1 MKPKYSLLLIILS
14 LIIPVN
20 VFAASRTIT
29 VNWSMPNSTVGDIK
43 DYILNYS
50 TNSDMSGATQ
60 QSCEP
65 WQQTGSEGDQTTFS
79 MTCNN
84 VPIVTGQIAYFTL
97 EAIKTD
103 GSSLTSSVFTKDTKI
118 TLVQN
123 FTILT
128 PSANIPPTAHIST
141 NTTSGSAP
149 LTVIFDGVQSFDPDG
164 NIVQYIW
171 NFGDGNNATGSSVTH
186 QYAEVGLFNVSL
198 KVIDNNGG
206 TGTDFQNITTTQA
219 TGIEKIGNLS
229 KETSPKYVKP
239 TELWAYKL
247 PAKAQHTG
255 ILKSISIEVD
265 GLGAERRFKLALYT
279 HDAVHNLPGDLVT
292 GSLTVEGIATGNEP
306 QLITLEL
313 ENGAPQII
321 AGAQYWV
328 GIQALDPY
336 LEFYR
341 GYNENES
348 LAYKAGSVYD
358 WSNWNGSA
366 DGVYPNPVGQCYI
379 TIEY

>member
-123 FTILT
+123 FTVLT
-128 PSANIPPTAHIST
+128 PGPNQPPRANIVAS
-141 NTTSGSAP
+141 TTSGPAP
-149 LTVIFDGVQSFDPDG
+149 LTVHFSSSSKDPDG
-164 NIVQYIW
+164 TITSYEW
-171 NFGDGNNATGSSVTH
+171 NFGDGSPISSEQNPSHTYSNPGSYRVTLVVKDDQGAISQAASTTINVSDASATPTYAINFQPADAPVPDGFAVDSGEAFDSARGYGWTAGPASWGARDRNDSSSPDQSYDTMIHVAPDSVWEINIPNGDYSVTICMGDPSYPTGTQNVQVEGVNIINQAVLSSTVPWVEKTAAITVIDGKLTVTFTGS
-186 QYAEVGLFNVSL
+186 
-198 KVIDNNGG
+198 
-206 TGTDFQNITTTQA
+206 TDPARMCWIK
-219 TGIEKIGNLS
+219 IEK
-229 KETSPKYVKP
+229 
-239 TELWAYKL
+239 
-247 PAKAQHTG
+247 
-255 ILKSISIEVD
+255 
-265 GLGAERRFKLALYT
+265 
-279 HDAVHNLPGDLVT
+279 
-292 GSLTVEGIATGNEP
+292 
-306 QLITLEL
+306 
-313 ENGAPQII
+313 
-321 AGAQYWV
+321 
-328 GIQALDPY
+328 
-336 LEFYR
+336 
-341 GYNENES
+341 
-348 LAYKAGSVYD
+348 
-358 WSNWNGSA
+358 
-366 DGVYPNPVGQCYI
+366 
-379 TIEY
+379 